1 MAGVEAELSEP
12 AATRRIL
19 LTYLAAVAR
28 RRSIAFV
35 LPIVLCAVVVG
46 STAGPGRPA
55 TQPSP
60 RASEYGI
67 QIQIPGQIP
76 VLAGQHATPP
86 WTESSDGAFAYPADG
101 SILQAATIAGRTS
114 VSDDGATVN
123 AGADLTK
130 VSLFGGEVT
139 ADAVVSRASATLES
153 GKGSASFADASIT
166 NLTVLGQPVAV
177 APHAK
182 IALGDWGHAYLLE
195 EEQTAGK
202 SAEAPTYHAWMT
214 AIDVWLDADHD
225 GLPVGSR
232 ILVGYSDALASVP
245 PPQSFTPPPPAPPA
259 PSAAPPSAP
268 AAAATV
274 PKTPPNVL
282 NDLGLFPI
290 LSLPPPL
297 QHSITSQG
305 YVFPVYG
312 PSGYGD
318 TFGAPRSDVPG
329 GWHHGDDIFAPLGAP
344 LLAVADGV
352 VFSVGPNPIGGNRL
366 WLQDKAGNQYYYAH
380 LSAYTPLARNG
391 THVHAGDVLG
401 FVGNTGDAAGGPYHL
416 HFEVHPASLL
426 FLGYDGAVDPTPYLD
441 AWRHLQDVRFPAGVA
456 WAPQPLHSL
465 LPPAGAILLQSSDI
479 STASG
484 LDPETLRQAI
494 EPHPGDAL
502 LSVGTGRAPRR
513 GQSRR

>member
-1 MAGVEAELSEP
+1 
-12 AATRRIL
+12 
-19 LTYLAAVAR
+19 
-28 RRSIAFV
+28 
-35 LPIVLCAVVVG
+35 
-46 STAGPGRPA
+46 
-55 TQPSP
+55 
-60 RASEYGI
+60 
-67 QIQIPGQIP
+67 
-76 VLAGQHATPP
+76 
-86 WTESSDGAFAYPADG
+86 
-101 SILQAATIAGRTS
+101 
-114 VSDDGATVN
+114 
-123 AGADLTK
+123 
-130 VSLFGGEVT
+130 
-139 ADAVVSRASATLES
+139 
-153 GKGSASFADASIT
+153 
-166 NLTVLGQPVAV
+166 
-177 APHAK
+177 
-182 IALGDWGHAYLLE
+182 
-195 EEQTAGK
+195 
-202 SAEAPTYHAWMT
+202 
-214 AIDVWLDADHD
+214 
-225 GLPVGSR
+225 
-232 ILVGYSDALASVP
+232 
-245 PPQSFTPPPPAPPA
+245 
-259 PSAAPPSAP
+259 
-268 AAAATV
+268 
-274 PKTPPNVL
+274 VL

-502 LSVGTGRAPRR
+502 LSGGTGRAPRR

>member
-1 MAGVEAELSEP
+1 M
-12 AATRRIL
+12 
-19 LTYLAAVAR
+19 
-28 RRSIAFV
+28 
-35 LPIVLCAVVVG
+35 
-46 STAGPGRPA
+46 
-55 TQPSP
+55 
-60 RASEYGI
+60 
-67 QIQIPGQIP
+67 
-76 VLAGQHATPP
+76 
-86 WTESSDGAFAYPADG
+86 
-101 SILQAATIAGRTS
+101 
-114 VSDDGATVN
+114 
-123 AGADLTK
+123 
-130 VSLFGGEVT
+130 
-139 ADAVVSRASATLES
+139 
-153 GKGSASFADASIT
+153 
-166 NLTVLGQPVAV
+166 
-177 APHAK
+177 
-182 IALGDWGHAYLLE
+182 
-195 EEQTAGK
+195 
-202 SAEAPTYHAWMT
+202 
-214 AIDVWLDADHD
+214 
-225 GLPVGSR
+225 
-232 ILVGYSDALASVP
+232 
-245 PPQSFTPPPPAPPA
+245 
-259 PSAAPPSAP
+259 
-268 AAAATV
+268 
-274 PKTPPNVL
+274 L

-352 VFSVGPNPIGGNRL
+352 VFSVGPNRIGGNRL

-494 EPHPGDAL
+494 EPHARRRAALRGHGPSSPAGSVQALAAGCQTDEPFGEALCAASLECVTLPLTHLRVARPVNGLKKIPIATPVASSAMLRNPCDFGCSRSWIRSAACRSSPIARRRLAWISSSPATCDATDVMPRL
-502 LSVGTGRAPRR
+502 PAEALVDRPRR
-513 GQSRR
+513 GERVAQVLTELVVRQRALHVGPRGARGVLDSVLVVAAMTTVPFVA

>member
-1 MAGVEAELSEP
+1 M
-12 AATRRIL
+12 
-19 LTYLAAVAR
+19 
-28 RRSIAFV
+28 
-35 LPIVLCAVVVG
+35 
-46 STAGPGRPA
+46 
-55 TQPSP
+55 
-60 RASEYGI
+60 
-67 QIQIPGQIP
+67 
-76 VLAGQHATPP
+76 
-86 WTESSDGAFAYPADG
+86 
-101 SILQAATIAGRTS
+101 
-114 VSDDGATVN
+114 
-123 AGADLTK
+123 
-130 VSLFGGEVT
+130 
-139 ADAVVSRASATLES
+139 
-153 GKGSASFADASIT
+153 
-166 NLTVLGQPVAV
+166 
-177 APHAK
+177 
-182 IALGDWGHAYLLE
+182 
-195 EEQTAGK
+195 
-202 SAEAPTYHAWMT
+202 
-214 AIDVWLDADHD
+214 
-225 GLPVGSR
+225 
-232 ILVGYSDALASVP
+232 
-245 PPQSFTPPPPAPPA
+245 
-259 PSAAPPSAP
+259 
-268 AAAATV
+268 
-274 PKTPPNVL
+274 L
-282 NDLGLFPI
+282 NDLGLFPTC
-290 LSLPPPL
+290 SLPPPL

-366 WLQDKAGNQYYYAH
+366 WLQDRAGNQYYYAH

-484 LDPETLRQAI
+484 LDPATLRQAI
-494 EPHPGDAL
+494 EPHARRRAPLRGAGTLRGGRQSQALSCRRQTDEPFGEALHRVARARRPCALTQRRVARPVNGLKKIPIATPVASSDDVPEAVRLRL
-502 LSVGTGRAPRR
+502 LSLLDPVGRLAELADRAAQVGVDLLVARDPRCDRRDAPSASEALVDRPRR
-513 GQSRR
+513 GERVAQVLTKLVVRQRALRRRACAVPAAYLTLSCRGCHDYSSFRRLTRVYP